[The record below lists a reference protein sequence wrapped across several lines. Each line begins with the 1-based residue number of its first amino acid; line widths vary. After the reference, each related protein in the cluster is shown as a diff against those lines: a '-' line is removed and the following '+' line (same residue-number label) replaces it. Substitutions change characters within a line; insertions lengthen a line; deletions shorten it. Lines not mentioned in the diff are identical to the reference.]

1 MPANL
6 PPQYFETEK
15 KLKSAKS
22 PEEKIE
28 IMEELLSIVPKH
40 KGTEKIQAQLK
51 SKISKLKD
59 QIQKKSK
66 TTSKGPSF
74 HIEKAGAGQVI
85 LIGPPNAGKSSL
97 IDSLTN
103 AEPEIGVY
111 PFTTPT
117 PFPAMMEYENVQIQL
132 IDTPPIMSDYIDT
145 WHHELVK
152 GADGVLL
159 VIDSSSPHPQ
169 EDISTVLEKLREN
182 RVEIVTQNQQ
192 ESGGARYFYTPS
204 LVVVNKI
211 DHPSA
216 NKDLSSLKNTF
227 KDQLEFI
234 SVSASTKQGLEELK
248 EKTFHLLNVLR
259 VYSKSPGKKVDT
271 SEPFVFKKGSSVMD
285 MAEAVHK
292 DFAQKLKYARI
303 WGKDKYKGQKVNREY
318 ILQDEDIIELHI

>member
-22 PEEKIE
+22 PEEKKE

-59 QIQKKSK
+59 QIQKKPK
-66 TTSKGPSF
+66 TASHGPTY
-74 HIEKAGAGQVI
+74 HIEKAGAGQVV

-97 IDSLTN
+97 IASLTN
-103 AEPEIGVY
+103 AEPEIQNY
-111 PFTTPT
+111 PFTTPI
-117 PFPAMMEYENVQIQL
+117 PFPAMMEYKNVQIQL

-159 VIDSSSPHPQ
+159 VIDLSNPHL
-169 EDISTVLEKLREN
+169 EKDIYTVLEKLREN

-192 ESGGARYFYTPS
+192 GSDGARYFYSPS
-204 LVVVNKI
+204 LVVANKN

-216 NKDLSSLKNTF
+216 QKNLFSPKKTF
-227 KDQLEFI
+227 ESQLEFI
-234 SVSASTKQGLEELK
+234 SVSTFKKTRLEELK
-248 EKTFHLLNVLR
+248 EKIFKLLNVLR
-259 VYSKSPGKKVDT
+259 VYSKTPGKKVDYN
-271 SEPFVFKKGSSVMD
+271 EPFVFKKGSSVMD
-285 MAEAVHK
+285 MAETVHR
-292 DFAQKLKYARI
+292 DFARKLKYARI